1 MTRRGWALFA
11 AMAIIW
17 GIPYLLIKI
26 AVGELTPV
34 TLVFL
39 RTSVGAILLLPIAAA
54 RGGLRPL
61 LSYWRWVL
69 AYTVVEVSL
78 PWFLLADAERR
89 LSSSLTG
96 LLIAAVP
103 LIGALV
109 TWLTRGDDRLDVRR
123 IAGLFVGLVG
133 VGALVGLDVSFRD
146 LGAVGEV
153 TLVALG
159 YASGPIIVSRR
170 LPRAPSIGVVAASL
184 VVTAMAYAPLGLR
197 QLPAAIPTPR
207 VLLAVAILAVVCTAL
222 AFLLFFALIGEV
234 GPVRATVI
242 TYFNP
247 AVALLLGVTV
257 LREPFTFGAVVGF
270 SLILAGSLL
279 ATRRASAPVA
289 DAAWSPSSPWAAA
302 GPGTPGR
309 LRRSQGSRK

>member
-1 MTRRGWALFA
+1 MTRRGWVLFA
-11 AMAIIW
+11 AMAVIW

-34 TLVFL
+34 TLVFM
-39 RTSVGAILLLPIAAA
+39 RTTVGALLLLPIAAM

-61 LSYWRWVL
+61 LPYWRWVL

-78 PWFLLADAERR
+78 PWFLLSDAERR

-109 TWLTRGDDRLDVRR
+109 TWLTRGDERLDLRR
-123 IAGLFVGLVG
+123 IAGLVVGLVG
-133 VGALVGLDVSFRD
+133 VGALVGLNVSFRD

-153 TLVALG
+153 ALVALG
-159 YASGPIIVSRR
+159 YATGPIIVSRR
-170 LPRAPSIGVVAASL
+170 LPGVPAIGVVAASL
-184 VVTAMAYAPLGLR
+184 VITALAYAPLAWR
-197 QLPAAIPTPR
+197 QLPATAPSPR
-207 VLLAVAILAVVCTAL
+207 VLLAVGILAVVCTAL

-247 AVALLLGVTV
+247 AVALLLGVTL
-257 LREPFTFGAVVGF
+257 LREPFTLGAVVGF

-279 ATRRASAPVA
+279 ATRRASEP
-289 DAAWSPSSPWAAA
+289 AA
-302 GPGTPGR
+302 GAASSASSSSASGEPDTPGP
-309 LRRSQGSRK
+309 LRRFQE

>member
-1 MTRRGWALFA
+1 MTRRGWLLFA
-11 AMAIIW
+11 AMAVIW
-17 GIPYLLIKI
+17 GIPYLLIKV

-39 RTSVGAILLLPIAAA
+39 RTAAGAVLLLPIAAA

-61 LSYWRWVL
+61 LPHWRWVL

-78 PWFLLADAERR
+78 PWFLLSDAERR

-109 TWLTRGDDRLDVRR
+109 TWLTRGDDRLDARR
-123 IAGLFVGLVG
+123 IGGLVVGLVG

-153 TLVALG
+153 GLVALG
-159 YASGPIIVSRR
+159 YATGPIIVSRR
-170 LPRAPSIGVVAASL
+170 LPGAPSIGVVTASL
-184 VVTAMAYAPLGLR
+184 VLTAIVYAPLGLR
-197 QLPAAIPTPR
+197 QLPATVPSPR
-207 VLLAVAILAVVCTAL
+207 VLVAVAILALVCTAL

-247 AVALLLGVTV
+247 AVALLLGVT
-257 LREPFTFGAVVGF
+257 LLKEPFTLGAVVGF

-279 ATRRASAPVA
+279 ATRRVSGP
-289 DAAWSPSSPWAAA
+289 AA
-302 GPGTPGR
+302 GAASSASGSSASEEPDTPGPLPR
-309 LRRSQGSRK
+309 FQG

>member
-1 MTRRGWALFA
+1 
-11 AMAIIW
+11 MAVIW
-17 GIPYLLIKI
+17 GVPYLLIKI

-39 RTSVGAILLLPIAAA
+39 RTALGAALLLPIAAA
-54 RGGLRPL
+54 RGGLAPL
-61 LSYWRWVL
+61 LPYWRWVL

-78 PWFLLADAERR
+78 PWFLLSDAERR

-103 LIGALV
+103 LIGAV
-109 TWLTRGDDRLDVRR
+109 VAWLTRGDDRLDLRR
-123 IAGLFVGLVG
+123 IAGLVLGLLG

-153 TLVALG
+153 ALVALG
-159 YASGPIIVSRR
+159 YATGPIIVARR
-170 LPRAPSIGVVAASL
+170 LPSVPSIGVVAASL
-184 VVTAMAYAPLGLR
+184 VVTALVYAPLGLR
-197 QLPAAIPTPR
+197 QLPTTVPSPQ

-247 AVALLLGVTV
+247 AVALLLGVT
-257 LREPFTFGAVVGF
+257 LLHEPLTIGAVIGLA
-270 SLILAGSLL
+270 LILLGSFY
-279 ATRRASAPVA
+279 ATRRSSGP
-289 DAAWSPSSPWAAA
+289 AAGAAGRASSPWAVAA
-302 GPGTPGR
+302 RYRRER
-309 LRRSQGSRK
+309 LRRVQGSGK